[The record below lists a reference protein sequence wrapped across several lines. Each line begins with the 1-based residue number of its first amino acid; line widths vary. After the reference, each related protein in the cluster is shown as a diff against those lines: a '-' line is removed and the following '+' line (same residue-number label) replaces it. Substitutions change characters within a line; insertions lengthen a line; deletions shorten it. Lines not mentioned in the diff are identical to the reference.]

1 MAWILG
7 ACSCHRSPGALAIRL
22 KNCESSSS
30 AGGVVMQVRIEYTY
44 DPESKNWSY
53 RVPSLGIV
61 GGSATREDA
70 EREVIE
76 AITFALEDDPEAAE
90 PSEGESR
97 YLELS
102 IQR

>member
-1 MAWILG
+1 
-7 ACSCHRSPGALAIRL
+7 
-22 KNCESSSS
+22 
-30 AGGVVMQVRIEYTY
+30 MQVRIEYTY
-44 DPESKNWSY
+44 DPESQNWSY

-61 GGSATREDA
+61 GGSETRDDA

-76 AITFALEDDPEAAE
+76 AITYALEDEPEAAE
-90 PSEGESR
+90 PIDGEIR